1 MTWVLATSFAAFGS
15 MIADVRLTDTKG
27 AAHPLGLRKV
37 YPFSDRTVCGFSGL
51 VVRCFEALDS
61 VNAYMRANGEDDP
74 PLTDQLDGWIAEV
87 TARGDVWAA
96 PTIDPSELLMLRV
109 VVDEVVP
116 VLLVGGLRVTLPY
129 ARDAEFR
136 VQRFLGVEHI
146 GSGSGIAAYQ
156 AAAEDVER
164 SLPGF
169 AGFAQAGAAGAIGQ
183 IIGNGLSETIRR
195 SGAATISPDVDV
207 VVLTAAPHWRASLRR
222 TEPPLHV
229 CQSLRE
235 FELHAGAGD
244 SSAVIA

>member
-1 MTWVLATSFAAFGS
+1 MTWVLATAFGAFGS
-15 MIADVRLTDTKG
+15 MIGDVRLTDPQG

-51 VVRCFEALDS
+51 VVRCFAAMDS
-61 VNAYMRANGEDDP
+61 VNDYVRANGDDDP
-74 PLTDQLDGWIAEV
+74 PLTDQLEGWIAEV
-87 TARGDVWAA
+87 TARGDGWAS
-96 PTIDPSELLMLRV
+96 PTIDPSELLMLRA

-116 VLLVGGLRVTLPY
+116 VLLVGGVRVTVPY
-129 ARDAEFR
+129 GRNAQFK
-136 VQRFLGVEHI
+136 VQTFLGVEHI
-146 GSGSGIAAYQ
+146 GSGSGITAYQ
-156 AAAEDVER
+156 EAAEDVER

-169 AGFAQAGAAGAIGQ
+169 AGFAQTGAASAIGQ

-195 SGAATISPDVDV
+195 SGAATISPDVDI
-207 VVLTAAPHWRASLRR
+207 VVLTAAPHWGGSLRR

-235 FELHAGAGD
+235 FERHAGAGD